1 MPSSRTAPAYPQH
14 VRASSASVLLDLL
27 STVPDPRRRRGI
39 RHGLPGILA
48 VGIAAVLAGARS
60 FAAIGQWVGEAD
72 ADLLAALGFSRGR
85 RPSESAIRRAF
96 SRLDAARLDAIL
108 AAWVWTRTVVVDQRR
123 VIAIDG
129 KTVRGARTRDAT
141 GATGAT
147 VSAAP
152 HLVAAFDHA
161 CGAVLGQLAVAAK
174 SNEIPAV
181 RTLLA
186 GLDLQGVVV
195 TVDAMHTQTDTAQ
208 VIVEAGGDYVFTVKG
223 NQPTL
228 YAACKALPWREVP
241 AHSLTSTGHG
251 RRVTRTIKVVTAPA
265 WIEFAGAVQIAQV
278 RRTSTRKG
286 KKTVEVVYLITSADV
301 QTASPATLAAWVQGH
316 WGIENRLHW
325 VRDVTFDEDRSQ
337 IRTGAAPQVMATLRN
352 LAISLLR
359 LAGWTNIAQALRH
372 HAADNRRPLE
382 FLTT

>member
-1 MPSSRTAPAYPQH
+1 MPSSCTAPVCPQP
-14 VRASSASVLLDLL
+14 VRASSASVLLELL
-27 STVPDPRRRRGI
+27 ATVPDPRRRRGI
-39 RHGLPGILA
+39 RHDLPGILA
-48 VGIAAVLAGARS
+48 VGIAAVVAGARS
-60 FAAIGQWVGEAD
+60 FAAVGQWVAD
-72 ADLLAALGFSRGR
+72 ADVDLLAALGIRRGR

-96 SRLDAARLDAIL
+96 ARLDAAKLDAIL

-141 GATGAT
+141 GTT
-147 VSAAP
+147 ITAAP
-152 HLVAAFDHA
+152 HLVAAYDHGS
-161 CGAVLGQLAVAAK
+161 GAVLGQLAVAAK

-181 RTLLA
+181 RTLLSSF
-186 GLDLQGVVV
+186 DLQGVVV
-195 TVDAMHTQTDTAQ
+195 TVDAMHTQTDTAE

-241 AHSLTSTGHG
+241 ARRVASRGHG
-251 RRVTRTIKVVTAPA
+251 RRVTRTIRVVTAPA
-265 WIEFAGAVQIAQV
+265 WVQFAGAVQVAQL
-278 RRTSTRKG
+278 RRTVTRKG
-286 KKTVEVVYLITSADV
+286 QKTIEVVYLIASADV
-301 QTASPATLAAWVQGH
+301 RTASPTTLAAWVQGH

-352 LAISLLR
+352 LVISLLR

-372 HAADNRRPLE
+372 HAAHNRRPLA
-382 FLTT
+382 LLPI